1 VSDKPRYNLI
11 DDAWIPVRFLDGRSA
26 HVGLA
31 AVFREA
37 HAIRD
42 LDEPNP
48 ANRIA
53 LYRVLLAILHR
64 ASSARFGSW
73 ARQERRRWRRDGLP
87 TDAVLH
93 YLEHWRERFWLVH
106 PEHPFMQ
113 VAALAHHPETKDKR
127 KPVLHLALQGNDGF
141 LFDHRHTVSLPWPA
155 ALRDMLG
162 LFSFTP
168 GGLIKILKTSDK
180 AGPLANS
187 AAFMALGANLG
198 ETLLLNLGSGTSGS
212 GDLPAWEKPPP
223 LIQDLL
229 ADATLA
235 TGPNDRYTRQS
246 RGVLLDV
253 DDEGQV
259 SELWFAPGLALQDD
273 PHAPDPMV
281 AQRMSKDGQT
291 ILRVRFDGGRALWR
305 DLPSIT
311 ADAKEKAPAVL
322 GYAADITD
330 DSEVLHVLAAGLASD
345 QGKLER
351 VRMELLRLP
360 HALLAIEGV
369 AAAFRKDVAN
379 AEALYDKLRKLAER
393 VVALTQPDAEHKETR
408 EKARKRVAQSPL
420 ADVYFTR
427 LEQRLP
433 ELMSKYAS
441 IKGYSAEDWE
451 AAHRL
456 WQNAMTDAAR
466 AFWRELGI
474 LLSDTPRAWKA
485 MAQTEGAFHIIL
497 SDHFSDH
504 KEERDAA

>member
-1 VSDKPRYNLI
+1 MSKETRYNLI
-11 DDAWIPVRFLDGRSA
+11 DESWIPVRFLDGRSA

-73 ARQERRRWRRDGLP
+73 ARQERRRWRREGLP
-87 TDAVLH
+87 TDAVLD

-113 VAALAHHPETKDKR
+113 VAALAHHPETKDK
-127 KPVLHLALQGNDGF
+127 KKSVLHLALLGNDGF
-141 LFDHRHTVSLPWPA
+141 LFDHRKTATLPWPD

-168 GGLIKILKTSDK
+168 GGLIKILKTSDN

-187 AAFMALGANLG
+187 AAFLALGANLS
-198 ETLLLNLGSGTSGS
+198 ETLLLNLGPAHPNQN
-212 GDLPAWEKPPP
+212 DLPAWEKVPPA
-223 LIQDLL
+223 IKDLT
-229 ADATLA
+229 APATLA

-253 DDEGQV
+253 DDEGRV
-259 SELWFAPGLALQDD
+259 SEQWFAPGLALQDD

-281 AQRMSKDGQT
+281 AQRMSKDGKT
-291 ILRVRFDGGRALWR
+291 ILRVRFDDGRALWR
-305 DLPSIT
+305 DLPSLT

-322 GYAADITD
+322 RHAADITGED
-330 DSEVLHVLAAGLASD
+330 EVLHVLAAGLASD
-345 QGKLER
+345 QAKLER
-351 VRMELLRLP
+351 ARMELLRLP
-360 HALLAIEGV
+360 HALLSVEKAAAQLREDV
-369 AAAFRKDVAN
+369 AAA
-379 AEALYDKLRKLAER
+379 EALHDKLRALAAR
-393 VVALTQPDAEHKETR
+393 VVALTQPDPEHKETR
-408 EKARKRVAQSPL
+408 EKARNRVAQSPL
-420 ADVYFTR
+420 ADVYFTH

-433 ELMSKYAS
+433 SLMAAYA
-441 IKGYSAEDWE
+441 ANDWE

-456 WQNAMTDAAR
+456 WQNAMTEAAR
-466 AFWRELGI
+466 AFWHALGV

-485 MAQTEGAFHIIL
+485 MAQTEAEFHTIL
-497 SDHFSDH
+497 RNR
-504 KEERDAA
+504 KENRDAA

>member
-1 VSDKPRYNLI
+1 MSDKPRYNLI
-11 DDAWIPVRFLDGRSA
+11 DEAWIPVRFLDGRSG

-64 ASSARFGSW
+64 ASSARFGAW
-73 ARQERRRWRRDGLP
+73 ATKERRRWRRDGLP
-87 TDAVLH
+87 TDAVLE

-106 PEHPFMQ
+106 TEHPFMQ
-113 VAALAHHPETKDKR
+113 VAALAHHPDTKDK
-127 KPVLHLALQGNDGF
+127 KKSVLHLALQGNDGF
-141 LFDHRHTVSLPWPA
+141 LFDHRHTVSSPWPD

-168 GGLIKILKTSDK
+168 GGLIKILKTSDN

-187 AAFMALGANLG
+187 AAFLAQGANLG
-198 ETLLLNLGSGTSGS
+198 ETLLLNLGSAHPNQN
-212 GDLPAWEKPPP
+212 DLPAWEKAPPS
-223 LIQDLL
+223 IKDL
-229 ADATLA
+229 AAPATLA

-253 DDEGQV
+253 DDDGRV
-259 SELWFAPGLALQDD
+259 SALWFAPGLALQDD

-281 AQRMSKDGQT
+281 AQRMSEDGKT
-291 ILRVRFDGGRALWR
+291 ILRIRFDGGRALWR

-311 ADAKEKAPAVL
+311 ADAKAMAPKTL
-322 GYAADITD
+322 GYAAEITD
-330 DSEVLHVLAAGLASD
+330 DDEFLHVIAAGLRCAD
-345 QGKLER
+345 NKAAKLER

-360 HALLAIEGV
+360 HALLAIE
-369 AAAFRKDVAN
+369 AAAAQLREDVAH

-393 VVALTQPDAEHKETR
+393 VVALTQPDPEHKETR
-408 EKARKRVAQSPL
+408 EKARARVAQSPL
-420 ADVYFTR
+420 ADVYFTH

-433 ELMSKYAS
+433 SLMAAYA
-441 IKGYSAEDWE
+441 ANDWE

-456 WQNAMTDAAR
+456 WRNAMTDAAH
-466 AFWRELGI
+466 AFWHALGV
-474 LLSDTPRAWKA
+474 LLSGTPRAWKA
-485 MAQTEGAFHIIL
+485 MAQTEPAFHTIL
-497 SDHFSDH
+497 RNHQ
-504 KEERDAA
+504 ENRDAA